1 MHPRNSLTQI
11 KFIGQFRQQKVHI
24 SWSSSVSND
33 FNPITSPGIPAK
45 YGYNMKILLVAG
57 NGLSISMLNQ
67 IHKCVDLSNL
77 FSMGCDVTWPATGK
91 PGFLSYEHCP
101 NLWALGARQTTSPQN
116 SYDVIEQIITAVN
129 ACCLAD
135 PASLEDGI
143 YIRAYKELVAY
154 LRYLFVHYDTTL
166 LSENFF
172 SSDDASQPI
181 DWLIEAAK
189 DDNISSVDIIN
200 FNYDAFLERTLQA
213 KGIAFSIPLLDEDQN
228 SKVTI
233 HKPHGSITFC
243 GKSAID
249 NTAFSVN
256 YEASFTEGG
265 IDELAVKYEDLDKHY
280 PLVGILPP
288 AGESDRYKHRWIR
301 QIWDKAIEAAKK
313 LEENDIVI
321 IYGLSYWHVDRKEID
336 MLLGEVSRKARV
348 ISVNPFPN
356 AHFEAVCC
364 SLFKSYHS
372 YSNPK
377 HLARMIK

>member
-1 MHPRNSLTQI
+1 MRVMLI
-11 KFIGQFRQQKVHI
+11 
-24 SWSSSVSND
+24 
-33 FNPITSPGIPAK
+33 
-45 YGYNMKILLVAG
+45 AG
-57 NGLSISMLNQ
+57 NGLSISMLNAAN
-67 IHKCVDLSNL
+67 HGVDLSNL

-101 NLWALGARQTTSPQN
+101 NLWALGARQTTSTKN

-154 LRYLFVHYDTTL
+154 LRYLFVHYDSTL
-166 LSENFF
+166 HGLNFF
-172 SSDDASQPI
+172 DSPEAASPI
-181 DWLIEAAK
+181 DWLIEAAR
-189 DDNISSVDIIN
+189 DENITAVDVVS
-200 FNYDAFLERTLQA
+200 FNYDAFLERTLQSNSVPFA
-213 KGIAFSIPLLDEDQN
+213 IPLLDEDQ
-228 SKVTI
+228 SHKVKI

-243 GKSAID
+243 GKTSID
-249 NTAFSVN
+249 TTAFSVN

-265 IDELAVKYEDLDKHY
+265 IDELAVKYDGLDKHY

-301 QIWDKAIEAAKK
+301 QIWDKAIEAAKQ
-313 LEENDIVI
+313 LEENDLVV

-336 MLLGEVSRKARV
+336 MLLGEISRKARV

-364 SLFKSYHS
+364 SLFKFYHS

-377 HLARMIK
+377 QLARMIK